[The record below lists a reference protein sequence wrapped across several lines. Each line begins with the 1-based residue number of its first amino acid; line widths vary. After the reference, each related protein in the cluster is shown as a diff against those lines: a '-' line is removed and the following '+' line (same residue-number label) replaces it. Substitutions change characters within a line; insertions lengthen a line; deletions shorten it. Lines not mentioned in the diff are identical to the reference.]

1 MSDLNAK
8 LSFQQQSV
16 LDLLKAHTQSQRDA
30 IKTLES
36 KAQHNFTIINIIAAI
51 VAALNLE
58 LGAADEIQQI
68 INERPMLVLVFI
80 GYVMVTYLS
89 IRALVLRTQATEPM
103 EVSLKN
109 AQDWS
114 DCDLEHHYD
123 ILMKSY
129 VQIHKHNQTIVELKG
144 RRVQWAHRLIGVTVT
159 LVIVEASG
167 LWPQIT
173 NLAENV
179 INLLRR

>member
-58 LGAADEIQQI
+58 LGETNNMQQI
-68 INERPMLVLVFI
+68 INERPLLILVFV
-80 GYVMVTYLS
+80 GYVAVVYLS
-89 IRALVLRTQATEPM
+89 IRALVVRTQATEPM
-103 EVSLKN
+103 QVSPQN

-114 DCDLEHHYD
+114 SCGLEHHYD
-123 ILMKSY
+123 ILIKSY
-129 VQIHKHNQTIVELKG
+129 VDIHDHNHPIVDLKG
-144 RRVQWAHRLIGVTVT
+144 RRVQWAYRLIAATVA

-167 LWPQIT
+167 LWPQVA
-173 NLAENV
+173 NLIETV
-179 INLLRR
+179 LGLDLR